1 MRIVYH
7 VAASLDGRIAGPDHD
22 LAFLE
27 TLSTEAGDH
36 GYAEF
41 LEGIDGLVTGAST
54 YEFMAPYP
62 WSYGGRPLWL
72 VTNRDDLPGIE
83 GADVRHFA
91 GDVGDLIRELEAA
104 GLERV
109 WLIGGGNLA
118 GQFLAADRLDVLIL
132 TLAPT
137 FVGRGPTL
145 ADGEFPLRRF
155 RLISVGRAED
165 TEGVSLEYERV
176 TADRS

>member
-1 MRIVYH
+1 MRIVYY

-27 TLSTEAGDH
+27 TLSTDAGDH

-54 YEFMAPYP
+54 YEFMTAYQ
-62 WSYGGRPLWL
+62 WSYGERPLWL

-83 GADVRHFA
+83 GADIRRFA
-91 GDVGDLIRELEAA
+91 GEVRDLVRELEGA

-109 WLIGGGNLA
+109 
-118 GQFLAADRLDVLIL
+118 
-132 TLAPT
+132 
-137 FVGRGPTL
+137 
-145 ADGEFPLRRF
+145 
-155 RLISVGRAED
+155 
-165 TEGVSLEYERV
+165 
-176 TADRS
+176 

>member
-1 MRIVYH
+1 MRIVYY

-27 TLSTEAGDH
+27 TLSTDAGDH
-36 GYAEF
+36 RYAEF

-54 YEFMAPYP
+54 YEFMTAYP
-62 WSYGGRPLWL
+62 WSYGERPLWL

-83 GADVRHFA
+83 GADIRRFA
-91 GDVGDLIRELEAA
+91 GEVRDLVRELQGA

-118 GQFLAADRLDVLIL
+118 GQFLAADRLDELIL

-137 FVGRGPTL
+137 FVGRGPAL
-145 ADGEFPLRRF
+145 ADGTFPLRRF
-155 RLISVGRAED
+155 RLVSVGRAED
-165 TEGVSLEYERV
+165 TEGVSLKYERV
-176 TADRS
+176 TAEP